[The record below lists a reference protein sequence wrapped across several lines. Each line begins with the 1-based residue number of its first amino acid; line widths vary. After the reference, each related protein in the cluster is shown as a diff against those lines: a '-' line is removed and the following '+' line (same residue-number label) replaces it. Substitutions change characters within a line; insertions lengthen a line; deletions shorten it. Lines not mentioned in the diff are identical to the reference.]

1 MKRFVIVFA
10 AICLAGEMAGVE
22 ASNGGFVIEPERV
35 EIKIMYSGAPV
46 RISGTAAEGSQV
58 VVVIRGPDKEE
69 TFNKKVRA
77 GPIWISS
84 GQVHVSGVPSLFLSY
99 SPEPVRS
106 ILPPEEVER
115 SLLDP
120 EAIRGRMHLDAGGDE
135 IDEDMIRTNY
145 LTLKTDDRI
154 YQVHDQTEGLVPS
167 GQSGEYALEIHWPA
181 TAPPASYEVAV
192 YECRDQEIVAQNTG
206 LLVVE
211 KVGLPARL
219 YEFAMNKAPM
229 YGALAVLLAVMAGF
243 GIDFLTARIF
253 GTKPKGGH

>member
-1 MKRFVIVFA
+1 MKRLVIVFA
-10 AICLAGEMAGVE
+10 VICFAGEQAGVE
-22 ASNGGFVIEPERV
+22 ASSGGLVISPERV
-35 EIKIMYSGAPV
+35 EIKTMYSGAPV
-46 RISGTAAEGSQV
+46 RISGTAAQGSQV

-99 SPEPVRS
+99 SPVPVRS
-106 ILPPEEVER
+106 ILPAEEVDR
-115 SLLDP
+115 SLLDR

-135 IDEDMIRTNY
+135 IDEELIRTNY
-145 LTLKTDDRI
+145 LTLKTDNQI

-167 GQSGEYALEIHWPA
+167 GQSGEFALEIYWPP

-192 YECRDQEIVAQNTG
+192 YECRDQEIVTENTG
-206 LLVVE
+206 FLVVE
-211 KVGLPARL
+211 KVGAPAQL
-219 YEFAMNKAPM
+219 YEFAMNRAPV

-243 GIDFLTARIF
+243 GIDFLTAKIF
-253 GTKPKGGH
+253 GAKSKGGH